1 MIHPFYY
8 ESLSMKIAEFIGRK
22 CIFCAIFA
30 VFLLIYNNSLHYPP
44 YCIMSI
50 LAINTILFCVFIHL
64 SWQNGFLLIYGK
76 KNRQGLG
83 EACAGSGAANFLS
96 VTEKKTQ

>member
-1 MIHPFYY
+1 
-8 ESLSMKIAEFIGRK
+8 
-22 CIFCAIFA
+22 
-30 VFLLIYNNSLHYPP
+30 
-44 YCIMSI
+44 MSN

-96 VTEKKTQ
+96 VNNVTKRKLNEVNLQAQKL